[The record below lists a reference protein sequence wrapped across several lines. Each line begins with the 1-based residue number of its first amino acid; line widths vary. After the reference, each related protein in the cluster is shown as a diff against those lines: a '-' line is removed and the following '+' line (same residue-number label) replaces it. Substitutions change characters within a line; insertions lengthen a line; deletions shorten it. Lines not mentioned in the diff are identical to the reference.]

1 MAERELYPDGEQ
13 RRRIMDFI
21 MAAGQTLLEN
31 GAEVFRVE
39 QTMEI
44 MAASFHLREFHVYVL
59 TNGIF
64 ASAGT
69 AEMSEVRN
77 VPTRTTHLG
86 RVAAVNQLSRQI
98 ASGEVETVAEAE
110 ARLAQARCIPF
121 PKDWVQIAAGMGG
134 AFCFALIFGG
144 DLKAGL
150 AAAAAGVA
158 ANAYLLFCGR
168 RGVGGGFRTIS
179 TAALITLCCILGCGL
194 LGTEPSHAIIGTL
207 MILTP
212 GIAFTMG
219 IRDFVHYPDDRR
231 TAHCGQHR
239 HRRRPCA
246 EPLCLF
252 EGGGRGM
259 TELLFTGE
267 QLGRL
272 ALQFLL
278 AGAGTL
284 SFAILFA
291 CPKRTLP
298 YCGLVGAVGWLVYE
312 IAELFGMEAF
322 AASLLAVIPLT
333 LLARILAMTLRTP
346 VTVFLLTGIFPLVP
360 GAGIYYSAYYFIQGN
375 NALALANG
383 ISTFKIAVALA
394 VGIALVLG
402 IPLPQKR
409 R

>member
-1 MAERELYPDGEQ
+1 
-13 RRRIMDFI
+13 
-21 MAAGQTLLEN
+21 
-31 GAEVFRVE
+31 
-39 QTMEI
+39 
-44 MAASFHLREFHVYVL
+44 
-59 TNGIF
+59 
-64 ASAGT
+64 
-69 AEMSEVRN
+69 
-77 VPTRTTHLG
+77 
-86 RVAAVNQLSRQI
+86 
-98 ASGEVETVAEAE
+98 
-110 ARLAQARCIPF
+110 
-121 PKDWVQIAAGMGG
+121 
-134 AFCFALIFGG
+134 
-144 DLKAGL
+144 
-150 AAAAAGVA
+150 
-158 ANAYLLFCGR
+158 
-168 RGVGGGFRTIS
+168 
-179 TAALITLCCILGCGL
+179 
-194 LGTEPSHAIIGTL
+194 
-207 MILTP
+207 
-212 GIAFTMG
+212 
-219 IRDFVHYPDDRR
+219 
-231 TAHCGQHR
+231 
-239 HRRRPCA
+239 
-246 EPLCLF
+246 
-252 EGGGRGM
+252 M

-394 VGIALVLG
+394 VGIALVLAKITDAG
-402 IPLPQKR
+402 MVPMFSYEISKPKAVSFVPSRDFIDSLLCSVTR
-409 R
+409 S

>member
-98 ASGEVETVAEAE
+98 ASGEVDTIDEAE
-110 ARLAQARCIPF
+110 TRLAQARCIPF
-121 PKDWVQIAAGMGG
+121 PKDWVQLAAGMGG

-158 ANAYLLFCGR
+158 ANAYLLFCEDRQTFQCWPSYRKIGEA
-168 RGVGGGFRTIS
+168 VGLSPNTICKHIRS
-179 TAALITLCCILGCGL
+179 LEERDL
-194 LGTEPSHAIIGTL
+194 LVTEPTQV
-207 MILTP
+207 T
-212 GIAFTMG
+212 TK
-219 IRDFVHYPDDRR
+219 DDRKR
-231 TAHCGQHR
+231 NGNLRFTI
-239 HRRRPCA
+239 RPIQ
-246 EPLCLF
+246 F
-252 EGGGRGM
+252 
-259 TELLFTGE
+259 
-267 QLGRL
+267 
-272 ALQFLL
+272 ALQQDYDRQMQKLDEDATRRKYADF
-278 AGAGTL
+278 
-284 SFAILFA
+284 I
-291 CPKRTLP
+291 
-298 YCGLVGAVGWLVYE
+298 E
-312 IAELFGMEAF
+312 N
-322 AASLLAVIPLT
+322 
-333 LLARILAMTLRTP
+333 
-346 VTVFLLTGIFPLVP
+346 TG
-360 GAGIYYSAYYFIQGN
+360 
-375 NALALANG
+375 
-383 ISTFKIAVALA
+383 
-394 VGIALVLG
+394 
-402 IPLPQKR
+402 
-409 R
+409 